1 MSSLSPDAP
10 LTELRGVGPKR
21 AATLAE
27 AGFHRV
33 RDLLSHLP
41 WRYEDRSTI
50 LPVAE
55 AVVGEP
61 ATFQGRLKNLARVR
75 LRRRGM
81 SLVRGVLEDDS
92 GSLPVLWF
100 NRPYLV
106 HQVDDEVEYLLH
118 GKVRASSRKKGV
130 DGEAVGP
137 PELLNPSCEPASNA
151 LHSGRVMP
159 VYAGSGTLGPALL
172 RRLLDQVLERIEAAQ
187 LPEPLPPG
195 LLERH
200 GLPALG
206 ESLAALHAPDDSA
219 DVAALNAFASPAH
232 RRLIYGELLEMQIAL
247 ARLRRLQVGHRQPF
261 TYTVD
266 DRVRDVARRVLPFS
280 LTAAQRRCLRQ
291 IVDDLRLPHPMLRLL
306 QGDVGSGKTIVA
318 ALALVVALESGLQGA
333 FMAPTELLAEQHYA
347 RLRELLGERYPLG
360 LLTASNP
367 DAEAVRWGLARGEVG
382 LVVGTHAL
390 IQEGVEFARLG
401 LAVID
406 EQHRFGVAQ
415 RQVLQAKGERPDL
428 LVMTATPIPRSLA
441 LSAYG
446 DLAVSVLDELPPGR
460 RPVTTAVLP
469 RQRTGAV
476 YRRLGEELRRS
487 GGRAYVVC
495 PLIEES
501 EALDASSV
509 EEVARRVR
517 KAVEPL
523 PVAVLHG
530 RLAAAERERVVADF
544 AAGRTRVLVSTTV
557 IEVGVDVPEA
567 TVMIIESGERF
578 GLAQL
583 HQLRGRVGRGT
594 EESRCVVL
602 HGTLSEEGR
611 QRLEVFEATT
621 DGFEIAEAD
630 LAIRGPGD
638 LLGTRQSGLARLRV
652 ADLVRDREWVETAR
666 EDAREWEDR
675 LDGWDELRARV
686 EEIVRRRLEAAG
698 SATATATAT
707 DS

>member
-1 MSSLSPDAP
+1 MSLTPDSP
-10 LTELRGVGPKR
+10 LTDLRGVGPKR
-21 AATLAE
+21 SAALAE
-27 AGFHRV
+27 AGFRSV

-50 LPVAE
+50 LPAAE
-55 AVVGEP
+55 ATPGVS
-61 ATFQGRLKNLARVR
+61 ATFQGRLTNLSRVR

-81 SLVRGVLEDDS
+81 SLVRGVLEDES

-106 HQVDDEVEYLLH
+106 NQVDGDTDYLLH
-118 GKVRASSRKKGV
+118 GKVRARNRKKGTQKGTQGD
-130 DGEAVGP
+130 DGGP
-137 PELLNPSCEPASNA
+137 PELLNPSCEPASDA
-151 LHSGRVMP
+151 LHSGRVVP
-159 VYAGSGTLGPALL
+159 VYPGSGDLGPALL
-172 RRLLDQVLERIEAAQ
+172 RRLLDQVLERIDPAG
-187 LPEPLPPG
+187 LSDPLPPE

-200 GLPALG
+200 GLPELG
-206 ESLAALHAPDDSA
+206 ESLAALHAPDDGA
-219 DVAALNAFASPAH
+219 DVAALNAFQSPAH
-232 RRLIYGELLEMQIAL
+232 RRLIYGELLEMQMAMV
-247 ARLRRLQVGHRQPF
+247 RLRRLQVGHRQQF
-261 TYTVD
+261 AYTVD
-266 DRVRDVARRVLPFS
+266 DRVRDVARTLLPFP

-291 IVDDLRLPHPMLRLL
+291 IVDDLRRPHPMLRLL

-367 DAEAVRWGLARGEVG
+367 DADAVRWGLARGEVG

-390 IQEGVEFARLG
+390 IHEGVEFARLG

-415 RQVLQAKGERPDL
+415 RRVLQEKGGRPDL

-446 DLAVSVLDELPPGR
+446 DLEVSVLDELPPGR
-460 RPVTTAVLP
+460 QPVTTAVLP

-476 YRRLGEELRRS
+476 YRRLAEELRRS

-495 PLIEES
+495 PVIEAS
-501 EALDASSV
+501 EALDAASV
-509 EEVARRVR
+509 EEVAERVR
-517 KAVEPL
+517 KAVAPL
-523 PVAVLHG
+523 PCAVLHG
-530 RLAAAERERVVADF
+530 RLDAMERERVVADF
-544 AAGRTRVLVSTTV
+544 AAGRVRVLVSTTV

-602 HGTLSEEGR
+602 HGRLSEEGR
-611 QRLEVFEATT
+611 QRLGVFEATT

-630 LAIRGPGD
+630 LEIRGPGD

-652 ADLVRDREWVETAR
+652 ADLVRDREWVERAR
-666 EDAREWEDR
+666 EDAREWEGR
-675 LDGWDELRARV
+675 LDGLDELRERV
-686 EEIVRRRLEAAG
+686 EEIVRRRLEVA
-698 SATATATAT
+698 S
-707 DS
+707 